1 MVHRELRNATF
12 EGKKF
17 ATSIKSRT
25 LQKTYLQT
33 TSLAGRLAM
42 ALARSISAR
51 RDVTV
56 FFLKNLLRSVNSRG
70 KELRENT
77 ENAPAAR
84 MSKEA
89 GFTQFLTHE
98 LTPLSSSE
106 FKLP

>member
-1 MVHRELRNATF
+1 
-12 EGKKF
+12 
-17 ATSIKSRT
+17 
-25 LQKTYLQT
+25 
-33 TSLAGRLAM
+33 M

-56 FFLKNLLRSVNSRG
+56 LFLKNLLRSVNSRG

-106 FKLP
+106 FKFPCHLELYRADGVDVAPEIERN